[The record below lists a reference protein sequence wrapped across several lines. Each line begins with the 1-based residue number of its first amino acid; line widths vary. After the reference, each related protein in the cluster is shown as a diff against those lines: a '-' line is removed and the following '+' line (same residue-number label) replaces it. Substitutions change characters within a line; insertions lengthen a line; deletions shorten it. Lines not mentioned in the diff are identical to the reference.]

1 MSQPPKIAASTN
13 IQFKV
18 FIKGD
23 DGRWRVASM
32 HATQREAQWTADLL
46 INRQGFI
53 ARVMM

>member
-1 MSQPPKIAASTN
+1 MTHAGKKASTN

-18 FIKGD
+18 FVKGD

-46 INRQGFI
+46 ISRQGFI
-53 ARVMM
+53 ARGRV